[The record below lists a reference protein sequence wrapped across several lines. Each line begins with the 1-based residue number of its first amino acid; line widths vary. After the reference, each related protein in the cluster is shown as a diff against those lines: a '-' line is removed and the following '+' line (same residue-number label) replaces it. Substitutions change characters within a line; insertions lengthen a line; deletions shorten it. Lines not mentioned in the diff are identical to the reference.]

1 MALSSS
7 CPLIGVAYPF
17 SSVAIGSRCG
27 YKGRLEFSI
36 NDKPCFYLNL
46 HILNVVHSRQ
56 LPDIFL
62 IQPMG
67 GGGVYLKQTT
77 LKRLMKS
84 S

>member
-67 GGGVYLKQTT
+67 GGGEYI
-77 LKRLMKS
+77 
-84 S
+84 